1 MSKRLTITLLSFF
14 LIIGLMSCGS
24 LTEPNFYRM
33 SEEELTA
40 YNLTVLG
47 PEQVRCV
54 TVQITFNKAAERV
67 CGTLDEIQKASQPI
81 APGAKINRFYSPYLN
96 DSRSRATNPSVRPTI
111 QQGPIL

>member
-1 MSKRLTITLLSFF
+1 
-14 LIIGLMSCGS
+14 MSCGS

-81 APGAKINRFYSPYLN
+81 APGAKINRFLFTPCLIASCRKL
-96 DSRSRATNPSVRPTI
+96 SIAS
-111 QQGPIL
+111 ILLT

>member
-1 MSKRLTITLLSFF
+1 MSKRLTEILLSFF
-14 LIIGLMSCGS
+14 LIIGLVSCGS

-33 SEEELTA
+33 SEEELAA

-54 TVQITFNKAAERV
+54 TMQITFNEAAETV
-67 CGTLDEIQKASQPI
+67 CGTLEEIQEASQPI
-81 APGAKINRFYSPYLN
+81 APGAKVNRFYLPYSN
-96 DSRSRATNPSVRPTI
+96 DSRSRATNPAVKPTI